1 MSAIMSDETTPSG
14 HAPRKIFDESGNAVE
29 IILDYG
35 DYCVL
40 LRKLA
45 QETDWSTLPR
55 HLQDLVDGMLMDE
68 SAAETGDV
76 IPLTDIV
83 PDPGEHS
90 QE

>member
-1 MSAIMSDETTPSG
+1 MSDVMSDETTSSG
-14 HAPRKIFDESGNAVE
+14 HAPRKIFDESGNTVE
-29 IILDYG
+29 IILDYE

-76 IPLTDIV
+76 VPPTDIV
-83 PDPGEHS
+83 QDTTEPS

>member
-1 MSAIMSDETTPSG
+1 MLAIMSDETTPSG

-29 IILDYG
+29 VILDYE

-68 SAAETGDV
+68 SAAETGDA

-83 PDPGEHS
+83 QDTTEPS